1 MSYNNTPTVYKKH
14 EKFSLAIS
22 KEQYQSYIKTA
33 LRDPKRAE
41 NFIATVNSAVATNKT
56 LQECN
61 PYSIMSAALM
71 GESLGLP
78 YSFGYFYLVP
88 YDVTVGRTQDGETIK
103 DKQAQFQMG
112 YKGYIQLAIRSGQY
126 EDILVSPVKEGELKK
141 YNRITGEIEIEPIED
156 EDIWEAAPTIGYFAK
171 LVTKEGFKK
180 ILYWKY
186 EKMLNHADKYSKA
199 FSKEMYIK
207 LQNGE
212 IPQEDMWKYSS
223 FWYKNFDD
231 MACKT
236 MLRQLLSKWGLLSVS
251 PEMQKA
257 YSSDMAVYNEKGEA
271 NYSDNPINDFNNTI
285 ELEQPT
291 NTKEISDIPFK
302 TVDDELPFPEA
313 EESEAVPDFLK

>member
-1 MSYNNTPTVYKKH
+1 MAYNNVPVVYKQH

-41 NFIATVNSAVATNKT
+41 NFIATVNSAVATNRT

-88 YDVTVGRTQDGETIK
+88 YDVKVGKTEDGADIK
-103 DKQAQFQMG
+103 DKMAQFQMG

-126 EDILVSPVKEGELKK
+126 KDILVSPVKEGELKK

-156 EDIWEAAPTIGYFAK
+156 EDIWENTPTIGYFAK
-171 LVTKEGFKK
+171 FETKEGFNK

-186 EKMLNHADKYSKA
+186 EKMLNHADKYSAA
-199 FSKEMYIK
+199 FSKDSYIK
-207 LQNGE
+207 LKNGE
-212 IPQEDMWKYSS
+212 IPQKDMRKYSS

-236 MLRQLLSKWGLLSVS
+236 MLRQLLSKWGLLST
-251 PEMQKA
+251 EMRAA
-257 YSSDMAVYNEKGEA
+257 YTSDMSVYNENGEA
-271 NYSDNPINDFNNTI
+271 SYIDNPLNDFSNPM
-285 ELEQPT
+285 ELEQPEKA
-291 NTKEISDIPFK
+291 KEIPETPFQAA
-302 TVDDELPFPEA
+302 DDELPFPEA
-313 EESEAVPDFLK
+313 EAPEDVPDFLKS

>member
-1 MSYNNTPTVYKKH
+1 MAYNNTPVVYKQH

-41 NFIATVNSAVATNKT
+41 NFIATVNSAVATNRT

-61 PYSIMSAALM
+61 PYSVMSAALM

-88 YDVTVGRTQDGETIK
+88 YDVKVGKTEKGETIK

-126 EDILVSPVKEGELKK
+126 KDILVSPVKEGELKK

-156 EDIWEAAPTIGYFAK
+156 EDIWETSPTIGYFAK
-171 LVTKEGFKK
+171 FELLNGFSKTM
-180 ILYWKY
+180 YWKY
-186 EKMLNHADKYSKA
+186 EKMLNHADKYSTA
-199 FSKEMYIK
+199 FSKEAYQK
-207 LQNGE
+207 LLNGE
-212 IPQEDMWKYSS
+212 VDKKDEWKYSS

-236 MLRQLLSKWGLLSVS
+236 MLRQLLSKWSLLSVD
-251 PEMQKA
+251 MQKA
-257 YSSDMAVYNEKGEA
+257 YTSDMAVYNEKGEA
-271 NYSDNPINDFNNTI
+271 SYTDNPLNEFSNPV
-285 ELEQPT
+285 ELEQS
-291 NTKEISDIPFK
+291 EITEAPFQ
-302 TVDDELPFPEA
+302 TIDDELPFGEISDFTQDDEEVPE
-313 EESEAVPDFLK
+313 FLK